1 MESFIAELEAQRVA
15 ELSAYLKVSGYNIYE
30 LSAEEFDA
38 LRDFSNFGDDNWGTY
53 KVGGSV

>member
-1 MESFIAELEAQRVA
+1 MESFIA
-15 ELSAYLKVSGYNIYE
+15 ELSAYLKVSGYDNYE

-38 LRDFSNFGDDNWGTY
+38 LRDFSNFGYDNWGTY